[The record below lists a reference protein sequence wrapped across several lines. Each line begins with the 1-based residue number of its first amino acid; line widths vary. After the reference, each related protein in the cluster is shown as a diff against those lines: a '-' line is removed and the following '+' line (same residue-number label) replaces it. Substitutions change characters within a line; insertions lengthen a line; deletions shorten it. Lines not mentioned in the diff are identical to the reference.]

1 MLGSVVNLDALGAV
15 LLLTSSVGENTLSLS
30 LLLPSSYSYSYFS
43 TSPHVPS
50 SHFLVSPVLFLRSI
64 LCLAAARYFSHTS
77 SSNLTIVFPGG
88 LLSPIIFTIR
98 FGILLSNIPA
108 TCYRGKYTC
117 GLPHECTCSALT
129 IVINFFTLIFGGEC
143 KFWSSSLL
151 RLLPPSLSSRDVPVN
166 IHFTDTYNVTSSGT
180 VKVQR
185 VDLYS
190 GSAYFDFRFGS
201 RLSWQMLLVF
211 LSTYKQTPG

>member
-30 LLLPSSYSYSYFS
+30 LLLPSSYSYFS
-43 TSPHVPS
+43 TSYHVPS

-64 LCLAAARYFSHTS
+64 LCLAAARHFSC
-77 SSNLTIVFPGG
+77 LTIVFPAG

-108 TCYRGKYTC
+108 TCYREKYTC
-117 GLPHECTCSALT
+117 GLPHECTCSTLT
-129 IVINFFTLIFGGEC
+129 ILINFFTLIFGGEC
-143 KFWSSSLL
+143 KFWSCSLF

-166 IHFTDTYNVTSSGT
+166 IHFADTYNVTSSGT
-180 VKVQR
+180 VKV
-185 VDLYS
+185 
-190 GSAYFDFRFGS
+190 
-201 RLSWQMLLVF
+201 
-211 LSTYKQTPG
+211 